1 MKEEQNKVIEEGV
14 VDDIKMDNVTSFT
27 TNISVYQ
34 IFEIEPDEDVDE
46 KPLPRSALT
55 YADRC

>member
-14 VDDIKMDNVTSFT
+14 VDDIKMNNVASFT

-34 IFEIEPDEDVDE
+34 IFEIESDEGVDE

>member
-27 TNISVYQ
+27 TNISVYH
-34 IFEIEPDEDVDE
+34 IFEIESDEDVDE
-46 KPLPRSALT
+46 KTTATLSTNL
-55 YADRC
+55 C

>member
-1 MKEEQNKVIEEGV
+1 MKEEQNNVIEEGV

>member
-14 VDDIKMDNVTSFT
+14 VDDIKMDNVASFT

-34 IFEIEPDEDVDE
+34 IFEIVSHKDVDE

>member
-1 MKEEQNKVIEEGV
+1 MKEERNNVIEEGV
-14 VDDIKMDNVTSFT
+14 VDDIKVDNVTSFT

-34 IFEIEPDEDVDE
+34 IFEIESDEDVDE
-46 KPLPRSALT
+46 KPLPGSALT